1 MPILAVLDEG
11 AHGALDESLKSLYV
25 QNSENKQFYLDLPDS
40 EAEKLAFSLNKRFND
55 KKADLDRIHKEKKPL
70 ESEVVAY
77 RALGPVEELKAKLEA
92 NQPENITKMV
102 SDYETKMEALKK
114 SYEEPLNQAT
124 EKAKKYEAQIQKS
137 LTDAAIQKL
146 RNEHDLNE
154 AADYVLRDFIK
165 AVPKEEGSDEYTVKV
180 FDNGSPAIVAGQEM
194 KPEQLIA
201 QWREHKKFTPI
212 FNAGDGGGS
221 GGSARQVSTGG
232 GKAFTVSAAASKA
245 NPSLYETAKAEAEK
259 VGGTVQWTD

>member
-1 MPILAVLDEG
+1 MPLLAVLDEG

-25 QNSENKQFYLDLPDS
+25 QNSETKQFYLDVAPD
-40 EAEKLAFSLNKRFND
+40 EAAKIAFNLQKQFDNKKVELTN
-55 KKADLDRIHKEKKPL
+55 KHKELNDLKSK
-70 ESEVVAY
+70 VAAY
-77 RALGPVEELKAKLEA
+77 EGLGKSAEEIKAALEA
-92 NQPENITKMV
+92 NQPENVTKLV
-102 SDYETKMEALKK
+102 TDYETKMEALKK
-114 SYEEPLNQAT
+114 SFEEPLSQAI

-154 AADYVLRDFIK
+154 AADYVLRDYIK

-180 FDNGSPAIVAGQEM
+180 FENGSPAIIAGQEM
-194 KPEQLIA
+194 KPEQLIS

-221 GGSARQVSTGG
+221 GGSNRQTGANGANKYEGLSPTETLKQARRDG
-232 GKAFTVSAAASKA
+232 
-245 NPSLYETAKAEAEK
+245 
-259 VGGTVQWTD
+259 VQTP

>member
-25 QNSENKQFYLDLPDS
+25 QNSETKQFYLDIAPD
-40 EAEKLAFSLNKRFND
+40 EAAKVAFNLQKQFDNKKTELTN
-55 KKADLDRIHKEKKPL
+55 KHKEL
-70 ESEVVAY
+70 ND
-77 RALGPVEELKAKLEA
+77 LKAKVSGYESLGKTADEIKAALEA
-92 NQPENITKMV
+92 NQPENVTKMV
-102 SDYETKMEALKK
+102 TDYETKMEALKK
-114 SYEEPLNQAT
+114 SFEEPLTQAT

-165 AVPKEEGSDEYTVKV
+165 AVPKEEGSDEYTIKV

-194 KPEQLIA
+194 KPEQLIS

-221 GGSARQVSTGG
+221 GGTARQTAPGG
-232 GKAFTVSAAASKA
+232 SRQ
-245 NPSLYETAKAEAEK
+245 YEGLSPVEK
-259 VGGTVQWTD
+259 LNLAREQGVKT